1 VPCFAIVGEDA
12 LGSFGARILD
22 LQRVLEATTL
32 DDIAQAAASLAPLLP
47 SR

>member
-22 LQRVLEATTL
+22 LQRVLEATSL
-32 DDIAQAAASLAPLLP
+32 GAISDAAASLAPLLP
-47 SR
+47 TR